1 MTKHQEEQRKKK
13 LNSFRETMKRYKSET
28 VLVQKYIEKPLLYM
42 NKKFDIRVWAL
53 LNHKYDIYLFK

>member
-28 VLVQKYIEKPLLYM
+28 VLVQKYIEKPLLYI